1 MAARLVGL
9 KARPLPNGREGTL
22 SFYDDAADRW
32 AFKTGA
38 EAIRVKASC
47 LEPIDSHT
55 KKSLGLAFQTAAF
68 ECQHVDPV
76 ANDQ

>member
-9 KARPLPNGREGTL
+9 KARPLLNGRGGAL

-38 EAIRVKASC
+38 EATRVKASC
-47 LEPIDSHT
+47 LEPIGSRA
-55 KKSLGLAFQTAAF
+55 KKSLGVAFQTAAF
-68 ECQHVDPV
+68 E
-76 ANDQ
+76 